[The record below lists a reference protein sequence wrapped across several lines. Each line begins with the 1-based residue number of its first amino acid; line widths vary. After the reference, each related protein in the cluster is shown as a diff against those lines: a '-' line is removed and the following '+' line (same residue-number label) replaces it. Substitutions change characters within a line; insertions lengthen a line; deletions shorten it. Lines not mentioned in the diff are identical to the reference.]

1 MIENSQDAEQISNCN
16 ENGFSAGPQ
25 KVNLYLKNG
34 EAAFK
39 VTCGSWWENIQK
51 QPPEVFFK

>member
-16 ENGFSAGPQ
+16 ENGFSGGPQ
-25 KVNLYLKNG
+25 KVNLSLKNG

-39 VTCGSWWENIQK
+39 VT
-51 QPPEVFFK
+51 

>member
-25 KVNLYLKNG
+25 KVNLSLKKG

-39 VTCGSWWENIQK
+39 VT
-51 QPPEVFFK
+51 